1 MTLFLESSFTLNLRS
16 VMFCGNRL
24 LLGKFDPLS
33 VPIEFFK
40 FAVSLS
46 VYFYAYHS
54 NYTS

>member
-1 MTLFLESSFTLNLRS
+1 MTLFLESTFTLNLRS

-24 LLGKFDPLS
+24 LFGKYDPLS
-33 VPIEFFK
+33 VLTEFFK

-46 VYFYAYHS
+46 VYFYAYQS